1 MRHLLSKYVLAVVAV
16 TVALAGIL
24 LLALLADRTSL
35 TAAVLD
41 GRRQL
46 LVEQRQDRIVESANE
61 ILTAADNPQRQA
73 LLNGLG
79 VVSVRLDDLELVR
92 SSTPGRETSVEML
105 TFATT
110 DNQQMQIEFLT
121 DDIESAVAAYGET
134 LDAEFS
140 LRDSQSLQGHWLGAL
155 VILALGLAIAWY
167 AANHMV
173 KPLRRLAT
181 QAARI
186 GSGDFAQGYDV
197 NDRQDELG
205 DLGRAFET
213 MRKRLQDTTVRRD
226 YLDKILASM
235 SEAVI
240 VTDPAGKIQHLNQAA
255 NQMLEYGPTDL
266 EGSDFTRI
274 VAIDARRAGNFRV
287 PQHNPKESVFVTASG
302 QNIPVSFT
310 SSALIDD
317 DGEVIG
323 RIFAAQNISERKKAE
338 QRIRYLARVDPLT
351 KLPNRMQ
358 FQHLLQ
364 QGMARARRS
373 DQYLALMYIDIDHFK
388 DINDTFGHA
397 AGDTCLEHIA
407 ERLNAVLPK
416 TATAGRLAGDE
427 FAVIVGGFDRMDDLL
442 AQLRDTTRQ
451 LLEAIGEPFTVFDE
465 EIFVSASIGIA
476 VHPNDADNV
485 IDIIRNADAALYQ
498 AKKNGGNCFEFYSTD
513 MNTAAVERLMLKSK
527 LRRAFEREELRLHY
541 QPKYNVKTGQ
551 IEGAEA
557 LVRWDVPGRGLIYP
571 SDFIPLAEETNL
583 ILQIGEW
590 VLNRVCSDYRAW
602 QRSLPSPGRVAV
614 NLSLRQLRQRNFLER
629 VAEIFRS
636 NGVSPTCLE
645 LEITETTLMEDTE
658 RTIRTLDA
666 LYGMGLSLSIDDFG
680 TGYSSLSALQQFPI
694 STLKIDQSFVRDIP
708 MDEDDSMIVS
718 TIIQMGRGL
727 NMDVVAEGVES
738 EQQLEFLRDNKCHFA
753 QGHLFGD
760 PLDADAYLELLVKES
775 EGVHRFGALFA

>member
-16 TVALAGIL
+16 TVALTGIL
-24 LLALLADRTSL
+24 LLALLAEQTSL
-35 TAAVLD
+35 TSAVLD

-46 LVEQRQDRIVESANE
+46 LVEQRRDRIVESANE
-61 ILTAADNPQRQA
+61 ILAAASTPQQHT
-73 LLNGLG
+73 LLDSLG
-79 VVSVRLDDLELVR
+79 IVTVRLDDLALIEP
-92 SSTPGRETSVEML
+92 TPSGNENSAERL
-105 TFATT
+105 TLAIP
-110 DNQQMQIEFLT
+110 DNQQVQIEFRT
-121 DDIESAVAAYGET
+121 DDIDTAVAAYGET
-134 LDAEFS
+134 LDAKFGP
-140 LRDSQSLQGHWLGAL
+140 LHSQALQGHLWGAL

-173 KPLRRLAT
+173 KPLRRLAA

-235 SEAVI
+235 NEAVI
-240 VTDPAGKIQHLNQAA
+240 VTDPAGKIQHLNHAA

-266 EGSDFTRI
+266 EGSDFTRV
-274 VAIDARRAGNFRV
+274 VAIDARRGAEFQV
-287 PQHNPKESVFVTASG
+287 PQHNPKESVFTTAGG
-302 QNIPVSFT
+302 QNIPVSYT
-310 SSALIDD
+310 SSTLMDD
-317 DGEVIG
+317 DGEIMG
-323 RIFAAQNISERKKAE
+323 RIFAAQNISGRKKAE

-364 QGMARARRS
+364 QSMARARKS
-373 DQYLALMYIDIDHFK
+373 DQYLALMYLDIDHFK

-407 ERLNAVLPK
+407 ERLNAQLPE

-427 FAVIVGGFDRMDDLL
+427 FAVIIGGFDQMDELS
-442 AQLRDTTRQ
+442 AQLRNTTRE
-451 LLEAIGEPFTVFDE
+451 LLEAIGEPFTVLDQ
-465 EIFVSASIGIA
+465 EIFVTASIGIA

-498 AKKNGGNCFEFYSTD
+498 AKKNGGNCFEFYSPD
-513 MNTAAVERLMLKSK
+513 MKTAAVERLMLKSK

-541 QPKYNVKTGQ
+541 QPKYNVQTGQ

-557 LVRWDVPGRGLIYP
+557 LVRWDVPDRGLIYP
-571 SDFIPLAEETNL
+571 GDFIPLAEETNL

-614 NLSLRQLRQRNFLER
+614 NLSLRQLRQRSFLER
-629 VAEIFRS
+629 VADIFHS

-645 LEITETTLMEDTE
+645 FEITETTLMEDTE

-708 MDEDDSMIVS
+708 LDEDDCMIVS
-718 TIIQMGRGL
+718 TIIKMGRGL
-727 NMDVVAEGVES
+727 NMEVVAEGVES
-738 EQQLEFLRDNKCHFA
+738 EQQLEFLRRNNCHFA
-753 QGHLFGD
+753 QGHLFGE
-760 PLDADAYLELLVKES
+760 PLNADAYLELLVQEAA
-775 EGVHRFGALFA
+775 GVNRFGALFA